1 MGFRSVR
8 DAYLRRYGVFKAI
21 SAEFDK
27 KVRFFHR
34 FQSKNVIFCCSII
47 VVKWMDR
54 FLHVMSHPKYS
65 YFWLRKVVHTIGKL
79 IRWTKN
85 ISSPWDVTL
94 IFDKIF
100 TIFKAFCSTYVYHCK
115 TVFFDKGKKSF
126 FLSKSLRRSP
136 MDLKTCGKTL
146 YEHSWFFCKNRIS
159 ISDFAEIL
167 FRK

>member
-1 MGFRSVR
+1 MLLYYIGEIKYYENLRFFTFSATKIRFYSPKTDFSKMGFRSVR

-65 YFWLRKVVHTIGKL
+65 YFWLRKVVHTMGKL
-79 IRWTKN
+79 IHWTKN
-85 ISSPWDVTL
+85 ISSPWDGTL

-100 TIFKAFCSTYVYHCK
+100 TIFKAFCSTY
-115 TVFFDKGKKSF
+115 
-126 FLSKSLRRSP
+126 
-136 MDLKTCGKTL
+136 
-146 YEHSWFFCKNRIS
+146 S
-159 ISDFAEIL
+159 IPL
-167 FRK
+167 